1 MRAII
6 LGVAGGIAVFG
17 LAGIGPSDAKE
28 IALGAADF
36 HERCGSDEPDIR
48 LKRAWC
54 TVADVLSPDAEGTFD
69 TMGLLYHCA
78 YDAEPVLEWGLQIA
92 FCDILA
98 ALSEEAAVRADAR
111 YWSAYALDEIGRYDE
126 AIADLD
132 HALQLQPDFYNAL
145 LNRGLAKRKNGDLS
159 GAVDDYNAAIEL
171 EPARMDAY
179 NNRGTVF
186 LRQERYDRAIADF
199 QKALDQQPG
208 NSLTRFNLG
217 LALQYE
223 GRLRAA
229 LANYEALAA
238 AGDAIGEVVDIA
250 FLHGQRAEAY
260 ADLNDGP
267 AAVAAYEDVVRYDPS
282 ESAAHFML
290 AQLRAFGPEEVRDLD
305 MALFHAEENLR
316 LDPAD
321 GVGVYVLAR
330 IHAAKG
336 DIEAAVATHRQLA
349 DNHWVYK
356 SLYISV
362 LKQKGYLAADAPED
376 EWSDAAQAALAECA
390 RENCT
395 ILNE

>member
-1 MRAII
+1 M
-6 LGVAGGIAVFG
+6 LVFG
-17 LAGIGPSDAKE
+17 AVRAEAESPLTGEVLQQRCEDDGLPTRLQKSYCGVS
-28 IALGAADF
+28 IALGAHPSATITVDDLIEQCPDQTEPYNSWALDSAF
-36 HERCGSDEPDIR
+36 CSVLAHHATDPDIR
-48 LKRAWC
+48 A
-54 TVADVLSPDAEGTFD
+54 A
-69 TMGLLYHCA
+69 A
-78 YDAEPVLEWGLQIA
+78 YYE
-92 FCDILA
+92 
-98 ALSEEAAVRADAR
+98 
-111 YWSAYALDEIGRYDE
+111 SAYALDEIGAYDE
-126 AIADLD
+126 AIIDLD
-132 HALQLQPDFYNAL
+132 RALELRPGDYDAL
-145 LNRGLAKRKNGDLS
+145 VNRGLAKRKAGRLHEAVADYDL
-159 GAVDDYNAAIEL
+159 AIEA
-171 EPARMDAY
+171 EPGRMDAY

-199 QKALDQQPG
+199 QKALDLQPG

-217 LALQYE
+217 LALQHK

-267 AAVAAYEDVVRYDPS
+267 AAVAAYEDVVSHDPS
-282 ESAAHFML
+282 VSAAHFML
-290 AQLRAFGPEEVRDLD
+290 AQFRAFGPEEVRDFD
-305 MALFHAEENLR
+305 KALFHAEENLR

-336 DIEAAVATHRQLA
+336 DIDAAVATHRRLA

-356 SLYISV
+356 SVYISV
-362 LKQKGYLAADAPED
+362 LKRKGYLAADAPED
-376 EWSDAAQAALAECA
+376 EWSDAAQAALTECA